1 MKKTLIALAV
11 AASAVVSGSAMAAWT
26 PDFVGNG
33 EVNLGG
39 TLTPEAKVTV
49 WETQIGTGNQGLNG
63 KIEKGRDF
71 ADINVSEPIPF
82 IGIRTKLNTAFA
94 GQTYM
99 SPNIDYKG
107 AVDLNAFEQSK
118 STLTLDVKNKAGEK
132 IGTMTAPF
140 YSAGVVSWKDS
151 SNGNTGAANA
161 YAPDSGKAFFGGVP
175 SDKTKVSE
183 QSADIAKGLIA
194 EIADKFDAQGNEIS
208 GVDWVGT
215 AASTGTYSGYYAGG
229 IMKNSAIRIKLEQPA
244 QSDAIEWKASLPIT
258 VSYN

>member
-71 ADINVSEPIPF
+71 ADINVSETIPF
-82 IGIRTKLNTAFA
+82 IGIRTKLNTAFS
-94 GQTYM
+94 GQYYM

-107 AVDLNAFEQSK
+107 AVDLNTFEQSK

-140 YSAGVVSWKDS
+140 YGAGVVSWKDPNNNS
-151 SNGNTGAANA
+151 VAGAASA

-194 EIADKFDAQGNEIS
+194 DIADKFDAQGSVIS
-208 GVDWVGT
+208 GVDYIGT
-215 AASTGTYSGYYAGG
+215 AYGTYSGYYAGG